1 MCADIFRHV
10 DWCSLDTGLQR
21 LTGLDGNV
29 YDVYV
34 TARRDKSMWIRLGDD
49 KAASDWNRVNEKRRG
64 LQTTLL
70 SPTDISLLA
79 SVNFS
84 DACVTS
90 DLRFHVADVT
100 LRRADVSM
108 THASTNI
115 VVRSTRDGAMHVVR
129 LRRLQLLGDCRWSNV
144 NMTLTLD
151 GQGVRICTVSR
162 STARCFLPLQPTEG
176 GGGRYP
182 ILLQSLDLDPI
193 NDPASV
199 PCTDEDDSSVTSLT
213 YTMSGSYYYTYLQV
227 AQCRHRG

>member
-1 MCADIFRHV
+1 MCTDIFRHV

-21 LTGLDGNV
+21 LTGLDGNT

-34 TARRDKSMWIRLGDD
+34 TARRDNSIWIRLGDD
-49 KAASDWNRVNEKRRG
+49 KAASDWNRVNEKRRD
-64 LQTTLL
+64 LHTTLL

-79 SVNFS
+79 AVNFS

-108 THASTNI
+108 SRASTNI
-115 VVRSTRDGAMHVVR
+115 VIRSTRDGAMHVVR

-144 NMTLTLD
+144 NVTLTSD
-151 GQGVRICTVSR
+151 GQGIRVCTVSG
-162 STARCFLPLQPTEG
+162 STTRCFLPLQHTG
-176 GGGRYP
+176 GGSGRYP
-182 ILLQSLDLDPI
+182 ILLQSLDLDPTHH
-193 NDPASV
+193 PASV
-199 PCTDEDDSSVTSLT
+199 PCTDEDESPVTSLT

-227 AQCRHRG
+227 AQCRQHG